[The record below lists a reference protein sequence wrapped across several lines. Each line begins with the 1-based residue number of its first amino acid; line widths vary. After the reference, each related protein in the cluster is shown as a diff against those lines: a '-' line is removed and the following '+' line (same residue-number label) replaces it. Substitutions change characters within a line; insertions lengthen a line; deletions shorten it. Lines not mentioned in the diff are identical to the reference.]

1 MLKELDEN
9 GSAEYYLTRS
19 ESLDLDINGFVM
31 VDDICI
37 VKDALGEYHFFKSS
51 YDYTIIQ
58 LYSRYADEAEEEN
71 MRG

>member
-9 GSAEYYLTRS
+9 GSAAYYLTRS

-37 VKDALGEYHFFKSS
+37 VKDALGEYHFFKESD
-51 YDYTIIQ
+51 DYITIQ

>member
-31 VDDICI
+31 IDDICI
-37 VKDALGEYHFFKSS
+37 VKDALGEYDFFKESD
-51 YDYTIIQ
+51 DYTSIQ
-58 LYSRYADEAEEEN
+58 LYSRYADEAEEEK
-71 MRG
+71 RI

>member
-31 VDDICI
+31 IDDICI
-37 VKDALGEYHFFKSS
+37 VKDAIGEYHFFKESD
-51 YDYTIIQ
+51 DYTSIQ
-58 LYSRYADEAEEEN
+58 LYSRHADEAEEEN